1 MGDTMALELR
11 RCRAKPSLRQA
22 PRAFS
27 FGGGARPKRQLKRGG
42 GIIVYLPRIYQ
53 NNNNCYLD
61 CPGYHGRP
69 RMPWPADSMIR
80 GMTAPVHLT
89 SVRPISGRPGYH
101 GR

>member
-42 GIIVYLPRIYQ
+42 GMTVYLPRMYQ
-53 NNNNCYLD
+53 NNNNTTTAILIAPD
-61 CPGYHGRP
+61 TMGGPGCHGQQTR
-69 RMPWPADSMIR
+69 
-80 GMTAPVHLT
+80 
-89 SVRPISGRPGYH
+89 
-101 GR
+101 